1 MPAARTFSDM
11 RLVNGSAGD
20 PVLFIDYPGKDDALL
35 FDAGENGRLAPER
48 LGDLTAVFITH
59 HHIDHFVGLDRIVRA
74 NLDRDKVLHVFGPD
88 GTIRK
93 VYSRVTSYEHPF
105 FPFQKLVLQVHD
117 LIPARLRTGLLECSR
132 RFPEPDVTEKDWP
145 GPVLFENDDLRVEA
159 CPADHTV
166 PCLAFALVEKAGYHP
181 DPDKLAAGALRPGAW
196 VEEALVLLRGQAP
209 ADTVLEIQGGRFTLG
224 VLGERYFA
232 ASRGARVAYVTD
244 TLWSEAVR
252 PGLLRLAHRARRL
265 YCDSYYSQAQAKQAA
280 THRHMTAAQAAEFA
294 GLARVDNLTL
304 MHFAPRYA
312 GRYDALVEEARA
324 VFPNTS
330 ADLP

>member
-1 MPAARTFSDM
+1 
-11 RLVNGSAGD
+11 
-20 PVLFIDYPGKDDALL
+20 
-35 FDAGENGRLAPER
+35 
-48 LGDLTAVFITH
+48 
-59 HHIDHFVGLDRIVRA
+59 
-74 NLDRDKVLHVFGPD
+74 
-88 GTIRK
+88 
-93 VYSRVTSYEHPF
+93 
-105 FPFQKLVLQVHD
+105 
-117 LIPARLRTGLLECSR
+117 LLECSR
-132 RFPEPDVTEKDWP
+132 RFPEPEVTEKEWP
-145 GPVLFENDDLRVEA
+145 GPVLFENDDLRVET

-196 VEEALVLLRGQAP
+196 VEEALALLRGQAP

-224 VLGERYFA
+224 VLSERYFA

-244 TLWSEAVR
+244 TLWSESVR
-252 PGLLRLAHRARRL
+252 PGLLRLAHRAQRL

-280 THRHMTAAQAAEFA
+280 THRHMTATQAAEFA
-294 GLARVDNLTL
+294 GLARVDRLVL

-324 VFPNTS
+324 VFPNVS

>member
-59 HHIDHFVGLDRIVRA
+59 HHIEHFVGLDRIVRA

-117 LIPARLRTGLLECSR
+117 LLPGRLRTGLLECSR
-132 RFPEPDVTEKDWP
+132 HFPEPDVTEKD
-145 GPVLFENDDLRVEA
+145 
-159 CPADHTV
+159 
-166 PCLAFALVEKAGYHP
+166 
-181 DPDKLAAGALRPGAW
+181 
-196 VEEALVLLRGQAP
+196 
-209 ADTVLEIQGGRFTLG
+209 
-224 VLGERYFA
+224 
-232 ASRGARVAYVTD
+232 
-244 TLWSEAVR
+244 
-252 PGLLRLAHRARRL
+252 
-265 YCDSYYSQAQAKQAA
+265 
-280 THRHMTAAQAAEFA
+280 
-294 GLARVDNLTL
+294 
-304 MHFAPRYA
+304 
-312 GRYDALVEEARA
+312 
-324 VFPNTS
+324 
-330 ADLP
+330 